1 MMTHKWLGLAFV
13 AATSL
18 AASRAD
24 ATVVVADE
32 SVMLLPATP
41 GIAMGVG
48 AMVTSI
54 GTAIDLD
61 SVEPSTG
68 WAASA
73 IVFGSLS
80 LISGGIYAGLAA
92 EHDKPAPQHVFIPTS
107 VANVAF
113 GVTSLAL
120 GIASATSGEEMAA
133 PPVTPMVTF
142 DAEGRPFVAFQ
153 GTF

>member
-1 MMTHKWLGLAFV
+1 MHKGLGLTLV
-13 AATSL
+13 AVVSL
-18 AASRAD
+18 GTSRAD
-24 ATVVVADE
+24 ATVVEADE
-32 SVMLLPATP
+32 SVMLLPAAP
-41 GIAMGVG
+41 GIAVGVG

-61 SVEPSTG
+61 SFEPSTG

-92 EHDKPAPQHVFIPTS
+92 EHDQPATQHVFIPTS

-113 GVTSLAL
+113 GATSLGL
-120 GIASATSGEEMAA
+120 GIASVTAGTEMAP
-133 PPVTPMVTF
+133 PPVTPMISF
-142 DAEGRPFVAFQ
+142 DTDGRPFVALRGSF
-153 GTF
+153 